1 MFGNKS
7 QKPSA
12 SSTQKKQNPTTDRP
26 QSETKPSSAPVSKQE
41 ADDDYEPANYISAGT
56 VIEGNIVSSED
67 LQIDGTVK
75 GDIKTSSKLVLG
87 EDSIIEG
94 NIIAEEAEVA
104 GRIQGTVQTK
114 GLLAIKKT
122 CVIDGDIVTKSLN
135 VESGSSFN
143 GRCKVG
149 AGADHSAT
157 TGGSALTSGPAT
169 THKSEVAVK
178 PTVTST
184 VVPAKP

>member
-7 QKPSA
+7 KKDSQVSGQRKPSTA
-12 SSTQKKQNPTTDRP
+12 VRS
-26 QSETKPSSAPVSKQE
+26 QSEAKPAPAPMSQPDH
-41 ADDDYEPANYISAGT
+41 DDDEPANYISAGT

-75 GDIKTSSKLVLG
+75 GDIKTSSRLILG

-94 NIIAEEAEVA
+94 NIMAEEAEVS

-114 GLLAIKKT
+114 GLLAIMKT

-149 AGADHSAT
+149 ASAERQVASESSSSSSPA
-157 TGGSALTSGPAT
+157 SAQKSGN
-169 THKSEVAVK
+169 S
-178 PTVTST
+178 
-184 VVPAKP
+184 AKPASVSQPTTIKS

>member
-7 QKPSA
+7 KKDPQTAGQRKPG
-12 SSTQKKQNPTTDRP
+12 TTARV
-26 QSETKPSSAPVSKQE
+26 QSEAKPTPAPVSQPDHDE
-41 ADDDYEPANYISAGT
+41 DEPSNYISAGT

-75 GDIKTSSKLVLG
+75 GDIKTSSRLVLG

-94 NIIAEEAEVA
+94 NIMAEEAEVS

-114 GLLAIKKT
+114 GLLAIMKT

-149 AGADHSAT
+149 ASAERQAAVESSSS
-157 TGGSALTSGPAT
+157 GSPASAPKSTSA
-169 THKSEVAVK
+169 
-178 PTVTST
+178 
-184 VVPAKP
+184 AKPASVNQPTATKS